1 MKNTWRFAPVPSEKP
16 EEGFVPPPETWKNY
30 YHRLFKN
37 SVDAA
42 VYSLNN
48 FDRLYADTKE
58 FKELLFS
65 TSMPSEAIEAVSANL
80 STLKSPAC
88 LRLENGEMYFFEGC
102 NCTFGSCEGSCTHV
116 LNYAYSL
123 PFLFPKLERTLR
135 DVEYTYNYRESGSMT
150 FRVNVPLGNPRW
162 YFRACVDGQF
172 GTIIKVYREWKI
184 SGDDKWLEGLWE
196 KVKGSLEFAWS
207 PENTDKWDYDKDGV
221 LEGSQHHTLD
231 MELFGPNAWLTGY
244 YLAALK
250 AASEMARYLG
260 DNEKAKEYSE
270 LFNKGRSWVE
280 ENLFNGEYYIQQID
294 VTDKNILMNFPG
306 SRTILGEPFEKS
318 YWNEESGE
326 IKYQLGDGC
335 MIDQL
340 SSQWHANNCGLGEIF
355 EAEHVKKTLSS
366 IYCYNFKKT
375 MRDFV
380 NPCRVYCL
388 YDEAGTVVCQW
399 PHGNKPDVPA
409 PYSQE
414 TFNGMEY
421 QAACLMIQ
429 NGLEEQGMELVKAVR
444 DRYDGEKRNP
454 WNEFESGSNYVRSMA
469 SYALLLAYSGFEYH
483 VPKGM
488 IGFDPVWDGK
498 FFQSFWSLDSGYGL
512 MACTPYGMEISITR
526 GFLALNKVNS
536 NIWSNKNVLSVTS
549 DNQQLNFTQ
558 NGRELSLTSTIT
570 LRKDEKLIIRY

>member
-1 MKNTWRFAPVPSEKP
+1 
-16 EEGFVPPPETWKNY
+16 
-30 YHRLFKN
+30 
-37 SVDAA
+37 
-42 VYSLNN
+42 
-48 FDRLYADTKE
+48 
-58 FKELLFS
+58 
-65 TSMPSEAIEAVSANL
+65 
-80 STLKSPAC
+80 
-88 LRLENGEMYFFEGC
+88 
-102 NCTFGSCEGSCTHV
+102 
-116 LNYAYSL
+116 
-123 PFLFPKLERTLR
+123 
-135 DVEYTYNYRESGSMT
+135 MT

-340 SSQWHANNCGLGEIF
+340 SSQWHANNCGLGEIL
-355 EAEHVKKTLSS
+355 K
-366 IYCYNFKKT
+366 
-375 MRDFV
+375 
-380 NPCRVYCL
+380 
-388 YDEAGTVVCQW
+388 
-399 PHGNKPDVPA
+399 
-409 PYSQE
+409 
-414 TFNGMEY
+414 
-421 QAACLMIQ
+421 
-429 NGLEEQGMELVKAVR
+429 
-444 DRYDGEKRNP
+444 
-454 WNEFESGSNYVRSMA
+454 RSMLKKLSLPFTVIISKRLCGILSILAVFTVCMMRRVRLSA
-469 SYALLLAYSGFEYH
+469 S
-483 VPKGM
+483 
-488 IGFDPVWDGK
+488 
-498 FFQSFWSLDSGYGL
+498 GL
-512 MACTPYGMEISITR
+512 METSPM
-526 GFLALNKVNS
+526 FLRH
-536 NIWSNKNVLSVTS
+536 I
-549 DNQQLNFTQ
+549 
-558 NGRELSLTSTIT
+558 
-570 LRKDEKLIIRY
+570 LRKPLMEWNIRQLVS